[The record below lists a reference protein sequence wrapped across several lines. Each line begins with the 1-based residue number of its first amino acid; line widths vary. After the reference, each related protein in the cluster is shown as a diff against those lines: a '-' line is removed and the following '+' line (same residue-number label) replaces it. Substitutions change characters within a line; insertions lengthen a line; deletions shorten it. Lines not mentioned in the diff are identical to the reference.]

1 MPLSSGTRL
10 GTYEIL
16 APIGAG
22 GMGEVYRA
30 RDSRLGRDV
39 AVKVLPAV
47 FAGDAQYMARFE
59 REAQVLA
66 SLNHPNIAAVYGIE
80 QGALVMELVP
90 GQTLAERI
98 AAGALPIEEALPI
111 ARQIA
116 EGLEAAHDRG
126 IVHRD
131 LKPANVKITPEG
143 LVKLLDFGLAKAADE
158 VAPAASQLTI
168 SPTLSMA
175 MTQAGMILGTAA
187 YMSPEQAR
195 GKPVDRRAD
204 IWAFGVVLYEMLTGR
219 SIFASGDTV
228 TDIIAAVVTRDPDW
242 SALPA
247 STPPNIR
254 KLLERCLRKDVKTR
268 LQAIGEARVAIDEPA
283 EKPANA
289 PAAPPAQTR
298 RPWLAWAIAAVAI
311 LAAGA
316 GWWRA
321 TRMPERPLL
330 RMTVEMSPD
339 LPLTAGGSGGMMALS
354 PDGVRIAVTLRGADG
369 RIRLYTR
376 LLHQSQLNPLAGTE
390 DASSPFFSPD
400 GQWIGFA
407 ADNNIKKISVEGGAA
422 VTVCDAGS
430 MRGASWGDDGNIV
443 LALSTNG
450 GLFRVSSA
458 GGNPAPLTKM
468 NPEERTHRWPQVLP
482 GSQAVMFT
490 AHAGSANYDGANI
503 DVLSLKTGRRKTVQR
518 GGFSGRY
525 LATPD
530 GSGRLIYL
538 HQGTLFAAP
547 FDLGK
552 LELAGAA
559 VPVLEDVSSSGN
571 GGGDF
576 TFSPTGTFV
585 YLSGKGFQGSWAIA
599 WVDRSGKRQPLHAPP
614 GNYYTPRFS
623 PDGKRLAFTL
633 SGGQG
638 FDLWVKDLDRDTP
651 SRLSFLKNSNNWPV
665 WTPDGKSIVFKSTDP
680 GSPGL
685 YWIRADGAGEAQR
698 LTDGKMD
705 EYPYSISP
713 DGKRLALSATVAG
726 GSPDLFTAPIEG
738 DATHPKLGKPELF
751 LGTPFT
757 EAYPA
762 FSPDGRWLAYMSLE
776 SGTTE
781 VYVRPFPGPG
791 GRWQISTGGGSYPI
805 WSRDGRELL
814 FKGADQR
821 VMTVSYAGKG
831 DSFVAGKPSPWSE
844 THMMT
849 IGIMSTWDLAPDG
862 KRMAVLVTDTGDDKQ
877 KPPTHLTFLLNFFD
891 ELQRRK

>member
-10 GTYEIL
+10 GPYEIL

-30 RDSRLGRDV
+30 RDSKLGRDV

-80 QGALVMELVP
+80 QGALVMELVA

-98 AAGALPIEEALPI
+98 AAGALPLEEALPV

-131 LKPANVKITPEG
+131 LKPANVKITPAG
-143 LVKLLDFGLAKAADE
+143 VVKLLDFGLAKAADE

-219 SIFASGDTV
+219 SLFASGDTV

-242 SALPA
+242 KALPA
-247 STPPNIR
+247 STPPHIR
-254 KLLERCLRKDVKTR
+254 RLLERCLRKDVKTR
-268 LQAIGEARVAIDEPA
+268 LQAIGEARIAIDEPA
-283 EKPANA
+283 GTPAS
-289 PAAPPAQTR
+289 PTAAPGETR
-298 RPWLAWAIAAVAI
+298 RPWLAWAVAAVAI

-316 GWWRA
+316 SWWRA
-321 TRMPERPLL
+321 TRTAEHPLV
-330 RMTVEMSPD
+330 RMNVELSPD
-339 LPLTAGGSGGMMALS
+339 LPLTPASTGGMMALS
-354 PDGVRIAVTLRGADG
+354 PDGMRLAVTLRGADG
-369 RIRLYTR
+369 RVRLYTR
-376 LLHQSQLNPLAGTE
+376 LLRQSQLTPLAGTE
-390 DASSPFFSPD
+390 NASTPFFSPD

-407 ADNNIKKISVEGGAA
+407 TDGKLKKISVEGGAA
-422 VTVCDAGS
+422 VTLCDAPN
-430 MRGASWGDDGNIV
+430 MRGANWGDDGNIV
-443 LALSTNG
+443 LALNPTGALS
-450 GLFRVSSA
+450 RVSSA
-458 GGNPAPLTKM
+458 GGAPAPLTKV

-482 GSQAVMFT
+482 GSQAILFT
-490 AHAGSANYDGANI
+490 AHSGTANYDDANI
-503 DVLSLKTGRRKTVQR
+503 DVFSLKTGQRKTVQR

-530 GSGRLIYL
+530 GSGRLIYM

-559 VPVLEDVSSSGN
+559 VPALEEVSSSGN

-576 TFSPTGTFV
+576 AFSPTGTFV
-585 YLSGKGFQGSWAIA
+585 YLSGKGSQGSWAIS
-599 WVDRSGKRQPLHAPP
+599 WVDRSGKTQPLHATL
-614 GNYYTPRFS
+614 GSYFTPRFS
-623 PDGKRLAFTL
+623 PDGRRLAFTV
-633 SGGQG
+633 SSGQG
-638 FDLWVKDLDRDTP
+638 YDVWVKDLDRDTP
-651 SRLSFLKNSNNWPV
+651 SRLSFLKSTNNWPV
-665 WTPDGKSIVFKSTDP
+665 WTPDGKNIIFKSIDP
-680 GSPGL
+680 GKPGL
-685 YWIRADGAGEAQR
+685 YWTRSDGAGEAQR
-698 LTDGKMD
+698 LTDGKLD
-705 EYPYSISP
+705 EFPYSISP
-713 DGKRLALSATVAG
+713 DGGRLAFSGTTAG
-726 GSPDLFTAPIEG
+726 NIDLFTAAIEG
-738 DATHPKLGKPELF
+738 DPAHPKLGKPELF
-751 LGTPFT
+751 LGTPFV

-776 SGTTE
+776 SGTGE
-781 VYVRPFPGPG
+781 IYVRPFPGPG
-791 GRWQISTGGGSYPI
+791 GRWQISTGGGSFPV

-814 FKGADQR
+814 FRSSDQR
-821 VMTVSYAGKG
+821 VMAVGYTAKG
-831 DSFVAGKPSPWSE
+831 DSFIAGKPSPWSE
-844 THMMT
+844 THVMT
-849 IGIMSTWDLAPDG
+849 FGTLSTWDLAPDG
-862 KRMAVLVTDTGDDKQ
+862 KRMAVFVTDTGDDKQ
-877 KPPTHLTFLLNFFD
+877 KPPTHLTFLLNYFD